1 MLPTHG
7 SELDVRPVRSAR
19 GPTAALPAGPV
30 LTGAAL
36 RAPIAALDR
45 PANSATAGL
54 ARPWFAL
61 GLSLAGVMVLA
72 KLALLP
78 FPVTT
83 PLEFLRWLL
92 RLGIVVSPD
101 ITFVCGLTLSC
112 WFVGQ
117 VLAGWPRL
125 VRRLWLPLCMAA
137 FALCAAYAVASVP
150 MFKVTKVPFTVRVL
164 SFVGGPEVMA
174 SSAGQYLPAG
184 MLLALVAG
192 PLAVLLAPWAAG
204 RRPCVALFSRCGR
217 KTAVAVALS
226 VAVGGLAC
234 QRYLRA
240 EWTDPN
246 RWERRIAQSPHWVLL
261 ASCVEEFSK
270 ERPFTH
276 TYSFDEID
284 DSEFRAAAHAGPA
297 SVASP
302 PPAPLLPATERP
314 KNVILIVLESTG
326 VEYFDVGHARTETP
340 RYDTTP
346 HLDAAAARQGV
357 VFDNVYAQAASSCK
371 SLVALT
377 NSVYP
382 RPDWLLIVR
391 DHPQFDIV
399 SLPQVLRNAGYRTC
413 YAHAGYWSWQKRDR
427 FLRARGVDHLVDAS
441 DHPGSEVNSWG
452 ISDQTM
458 YQDVLDWIDA
468 DRDGKPFFAF
478 AYTIETHHPYN
489 APQEHHDFGVK
500 DEELGRYLES
510 VRGADAKIAWLMAE
524 LEKRGLAD
532 STLVAVTADHGES
545 FGQHNLRTHSFGVY
559 EQAVHVPLVLLHR
572 GLREQ
577 PRRNATVGRH
587 IDIAPTLLDVL
598 NVPAPAEWQGT
609 SLFRP
614 RDARAYFL
622 SVGNEVVLGLRDG
635 RYKYHYYIDDL
646 RDELFD
652 VEADP
657 REEHNLADDEPAR
670 VRDYRSRL
678 GGWVTYQREFLARHG
693 VR

>member
-1 MLPTHG
+1 M
-7 SELDVRPVRSAR
+7 
-19 GPTAALPAGPV
+19 
-30 LTGAAL
+30 
-36 RAPIAALDR
+36 
-45 PANSATAGL
+45 
-54 ARPWFAL
+54 
-61 GLSLAGVMVLA
+61 
-72 KLALLP
+72 
-78 FPVTT
+78 
-83 PLEFLRWLL
+83 
-92 RLGIVVSPD
+92 
-101 ITFVCGLTLSC
+101 
-112 WFVGQ
+112 
-117 VLAGWPRL
+117 
-125 VRRLWLPLCMAA
+125 
-137 FALCAAYAVASVP
+137 
-150 MFKVTKVPFTVRVL
+150 
-164 SFVGGPEVMA
+164 
-174 SSAGQYLPAG
+174 
-184 MLLALVAG
+184 
-192 PLAVLLAPWAAG
+192 
-204 RRPCVALFSRCGR
+204 
-217 KTAVAVALS
+217 
-226 VAVGGLAC
+226 
-234 QRYLRA
+234 
-240 EWTDPN
+240 
-246 RWERRIAQSPHWVLL
+246 
-261 ASCVEEFSK
+261 
-270 ERPFTH
+270 
-276 TYSFDEID
+276 
-284 DSEFRAAAHAGPA
+284 
-297 SVASP
+297 
-302 PPAPLLPATERP
+302 
-314 KNVILIVLESTG
+314 
-326 VEYFDVGHARTETP
+326 
-340 RYDTTP
+340 
-346 HLDAAAARQGV
+346 
-357 VFDNVYAQAASSCK
+357 
-371 SLVALT
+371 
-377 NSVYP
+377 
-382 RPDWLLIVR
+382 
-391 DHPQFDIV
+391 
-399 SLPQVLRNAGYRTC
+399 LRNAGYRTC
-413 YAHAGYWSWQKRDR
+413 YAQAGYWSWQKRDR

-559 EQAVHVPLVLLHR
+559 EQAVHVPLVLLHP
-572 GLREQ
+572 GLREL

-598 NVPAPAEWQGT
+598 NLPTPAEWQGT